1 MPIILTVNHSIVVLT
16 FLPLFRYINVY
27 TESEENLPVNSQNSN
42 MPITIQ
48 IQNFKGGVGKTTT
61 TINLAAS
68 LALKGKKVLIIDLDH
83 QGNTTKGLGYVVNES
98 TPTIFHVLKDIDFN
112 FIGAV
117 ATVRENLDL
126 IPSDSRT
133 AGLEDILH
141 SMPRREEMLKI
152 KLKNANEWDVIILDC
167 PPAHGLIH
175 LNALLFAE
183 HIIFP
188 VTPEVWS
195 YDGLEGVLSSIK
207 RMQKYFNYKPNI
219 IGALPTIV
227 DERYTLTGEV
237 RLLLEQTFG
246 AEKLLPP
253 IRTDAKLKNSQKRGQ
268 TIFEFAPRSRAAED
282 YDRLADEVLNRVG
295 LKKKGQGK

>member
-1 MPIILTVNHSIVVLT
+1 MPIILTVTRSIMVLT
-16 FLPLFRYINVY
+16 FLPPFRYINVY
-27 TESEENLPVNSQNSN
+27 TEPKENLPVNSLNSN

>member
-1 MPIILTVNHSIVVLT
+1 
-16 FLPLFRYINVY
+16 
-27 TESEENLPVNSQNSN
+27 

-61 TINLAAS
+61 SINLAAS
-68 LALKGKKVLIIDLDH
+68 LAGKGKKVLIVDLDH
-83 QGNTTKGLGYVVNES
+83 QGNTTKGLGYVVKES
-98 TPTIFHVLKDIDFN
+98 TPTIFHVLKDIDFD

-141 SMPRREEMLKI
+141 AMPRREEMLKI
-152 KLKNANEWDVIILDC
+152 KLKNATEWDVIILDC

>member
-1 MPIILTVNHSIVVLT
+1 
-16 FLPLFRYINVY
+16 
-27 TESEENLPVNSQNSN
+27 

-61 TINLAAS
+61 SINLAAS
-68 LALKGKKVLIIDLDH
+68 LAGKGKRVLLIDLDH
-83 QGNTTKGLGYVVNES
+83 QGNTTKGLGHELNER
-98 TPTIFHVLKDIDFN
+98 TPTIFHVLKDIDFDYLN
-112 FIGAV
+112 AV
-117 ATVRENLDL
+117 VTVRDNLDL

-141 SMPRREEMLKI
+141 SMPRREEMLRI
-152 KLKNANEWDVIILDC
+152 KLTDANEWDFIILDC

-195 YDGLEGVLSSIK
+195 YDGLEGVLGSIK
-207 RMQKYFNYKPNI
+207 RMQKYFNYRPNI

-227 DERYTLTGEV
+227 DQRYSLTDEV
-237 RLLLEQTFG
+237 RHLLEQTFG
-246 AEKLLPP
+246 NDKLLPP
-253 IRTDAKLKNSQKRGQ
+253 IRTDAKLKHSQKKGQ
-268 TIFEFAPRSRAAED
+268 TIFEYAPRSRAAKD
-282 YDRLADEVLNRVG
+282 YDKLANTVLERVG
-295 LKKKGQGK
+295 MKKKGRGK

>member
-1 MPIILTVNHSIVVLT
+1 MPV
-16 FLPLFRYINVY
+16 
-27 TESEENLPVNSQNSN
+27 
-42 MPITIQ
+42 TIQ

-61 TINLAAS
+61 SINLGAS
-68 LALKGKKVLIIDLDH
+68 LARKGKKVLIVDLDH
-83 QGNTTKGLGYVVNES
+83 QGNTTKGLGYEVQPS

-112 FIGAV
+112 FSDAV

-152 KLKNANEWDVIILDC
+152 KLASASDWDVIILDC

-183 HIIFP
+183 YIIFP

-195 YDGLEGVLSSIK
+195 YDGLEGVLGSIK
-207 RMQKYFNYKPNI
+207 RMQKYFNYKPTI

-227 DERYTLTGEV
+227 DERYSLTEQV
-237 RLLLEQTFG
+237 RNLLEQTFG
-246 AEKLLPP
+246 KDKLLSP
-253 IRTDAKLKNSQKRGQ
+253 IRTDAKLKHSQKKGQ
-268 TIFEFAPRSRAAED
+268 TIFEFAPRSRSAED
-282 YDRLADEVLNRVG
+282 YDRLADDVLRRVG
-295 LKKKGQGK
+295 LKKKARGK

>member
-1 MPIILTVNHSIVVLT
+1 
-16 FLPLFRYINVY
+16 
-27 TESEENLPVNSQNSN
+27 

-61 TINLAAS
+61 SVNLAAS
-68 LALKGKKVLIIDLDH
+68 LARKGKKVLLIDLDH
-83 QGNTTKGLGYVVNES
+83 QGNTTKGLGYVVTET

-112 FIGAV
+112 FLDAV

-141 SMPRREEMLKI
+141 SMPRREEMLRI
-152 KLKNANEWDVIILDC
+152 KLENADAWDIIILDC

-195 YDGLEGVLSSIK
+195 YDGLEGVLSSIR

-227 DERYTLTGEV
+227 DERYSLTSEV
-237 RLLLEQTFG
+237 KNLLEQTFG
-246 AEKLLPP
+246 KEKLLPR
-253 IRTDAKLKNSQKRGQ
+253 IRTDAKLKHSQKKGQ
-268 TIFEFAPRSRAAED
+268 TIFEFSPRSRAAAD
-282 YDRLADEVLNRVG
+282 YDLLAAEVLKRVG
-295 LKKKGQGK
+295 LKKNKKAG

>member
-1 MPIILTVNHSIVVLT
+1 MPV
-16 FLPLFRYINVY
+16 
-27 TESEENLPVNSQNSN
+27 
-42 MPITIQ
+42 TIQ

-61 TINLAAS
+61 SINLAAS
-68 LALKGKKVLIIDLDH
+68 LARKGKKVLVVDLDH
-83 QGNTTKGLGYVVNES
+83 QGNTTKGLGYAVKDT
-98 TPTIFHVLKDIDFN
+98 TPTIFHVLKDIDFD

-152 KLKNANEWDVIILDC
+152 KLAKASAWDVIILDC
-167 PPAHGLIH
+167 PPSHGLIH

-183 HIIFP
+183 YIIFP

-195 YDGLEGVLSSIK
+195 YDGLEGVLGSIK
-207 RMQKYFNYKPNI
+207 RMQKYFNYKPTI

-227 DERYTLTGEV
+227 DERYSLTEQV
-237 RLLLEQTFG
+237 RSLLEQTFG
-246 AEKLLPP
+246 KDKLLSP
-253 IRTDAKLKNSQKRGQ
+253 IRTDAKLKNSQKKGQ

-282 YDRLADEVLNRVG
+282 YDRLADEVLRRVG
-295 LKKKGQGK
+295 LKKKARGK